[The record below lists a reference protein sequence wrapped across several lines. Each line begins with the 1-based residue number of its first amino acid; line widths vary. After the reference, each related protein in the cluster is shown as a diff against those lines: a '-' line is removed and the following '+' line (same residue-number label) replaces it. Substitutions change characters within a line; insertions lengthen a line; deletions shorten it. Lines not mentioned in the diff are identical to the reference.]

1 MKEVETAHLWL
12 QESEEPHNFKS
23 WNSGFNFWSYEA
35 SKLQNHNSENITEL
49 WEYFAHASCKLEI
62 HWLDEAMQ
70 QRTASSSILAHLVW
84 PFVCKWKP
92 ESRLTYSLSAEQ
104 NSFQMQVNCQPQ
116 SKTMSEGVPCELKM
130 CLLSNWA
137 VLRAER
143 SFGRDT
149 MGSSWKPI
157 NVEYNWLPDEGGRPN
172 TIWGHGWPGVGRG
185 LNSWTA
191 SGYKLNKQAR
201 ANIFGQWWP
210 PEQTL

>member
-1 MKEVETAHLWL
+1 MGIFCPCQLQTQDSLVGWSDAAKNSLQFHFGTLGLTICLQVETRKQTNLF
-12 QESEEPHNFKS
+12 SECWTEFFPD
-23 WNSGFNFWSYEA
+23 A
-35 SKLQNHNSENITEL
+35 LSE
-49 WEYFAHASCKLEI
+49 
-62 HWLDEAMQ
+62 
-70 QRTASSSILAHLVW
+70 
-84 PFVCKWKP
+84 
-92 ESRLTYSLSAEQ
+92 LSA
-104 NSFQMQVNCQPQ
+104 
-116 SKTMSEGVPCELKM
+116 MSEGVPCELKM
-130 CLLSNWA
+130 CLLNNWA

-157 NVEYNWLPDEGGRPN
+157 NVEYNWLPDEEGRPN

-191 SGYKLNKQAR
+191 YSGYKLNKQPR